1 MHHHSSI
8 PIPTAESHVLEFE
21 ELMPDDVC
29 VVSIRG
35 EVDLGSAARLKAELG
50 ALLAEGA
57 PRDVVLELSR
67 LAHLD
72 STGLAV
78 LIGFRR
84 RLAAERRLV
93 VANPSPMVTRI
104 LTLTGL
110 LSTFDTFDTVSDAV
124 GYLREARLAP
134 RELPLSPDAA
144 LVLGLAQTALP
155 FAESYADEARCWQRI
170 LLPHDG
176 VHGEGEPG
184 DDRDQ
189 APVPGNGYRERLDRV
204 VAHAVR
210 LAGERGA
217 QAIRTGDLLR
227 GVVTVYGHLFDEAA
241 QA

>member
-84 RLAAERRLV
+84 RLAAERR
-93 VANPSPMVTRI
+93 PGS
-104 LTLTGL
+104 
-110 LSTFDTFDTVSDAV
+110 
-124 GYLREARLAP
+124 
-134 RELPLSPDAA
+134 LP
-144 LVLGLAQTALP
+144 
-155 FAESYADEARCWQRI
+155 SYA
-170 LLPHDG
+170 
-176 VHGEGEPG
+176 
-184 DDRDQ
+184 
-189 APVPGNGYRERLDRV
+189 ER
-204 VAHAVR
+204 A
-210 LAGERGA
+210 
-217 QAIRTGDLLR
+217 
-227 GVVTVYGHLFDEAA
+227 
-241 QA
+241 